1 VSNREPGRAN
11 VLGSASQTT
20 GSVSEGLIGRDDALG
35 FINDFLGRI
44 RSRGEPLLILG
55 EPGIGKTALLDAAAD
70 AAAAAGTRVLRAAGA
85 EFEAEIPFSGLH
97 QVLCPLIGEFT
108 RLSAAHREA
117 LAVALG
123 FRSGSTPDQLVV
135 ASAVLSLARSV
146 SEDQPVLILVDD
158 LQWLDRA
165 SARTLVFLARRLSDT
180 RSGFLAAS
188 RPDRECLFEHAG
200 LTEYELEPL
209 DGSSADRLVRSR
221 CPMLARPVHR
231 RVLAQARGNPLAL
244 LELPLAMTGPQRCS
258 LQALPAVLPLT
269 RRLNSLF
276 ASQVEKL
283 PGPTRQLL
291 LLCALDATGNL
302 GVLRTSGLP
311 DCLDALGPA
320 ERARL
325 VRVDAGSCRLE
336 FRHPLIR
343 AAVVELST
351 VEERRRTHRSLADLL
366 ADQPDRQAL
375 HLAEGAIVADER
387 VAGLIEATA
396 YRILGRGDAAGA
408 VSLLLRASELSP
420 HGRDRSRRLAKAA
433 YVGAGVTGELSNAT
447 ELLGDARQADPHAG
461 SSLVAAAAA
470 AVVLL
475 AGDGEVD
482 AAHRLLVAA
491 VEAEISEPAADDVEL
506 EEALFTLLF
515 VCFFGSRAE
524 LWPPF
529 YRALAQLPPSAS
541 GALRLSA
548 ATFPDPARTAF
559 AGLAELDRQV
569 AGLGDERNP
578 TELLWIARA
587 AFWVDR
593 VSECR
598 SALWRIVESGR
609 TGGAVAS
616 ALSAL
621 VHLGYEAFS
630 TGRWDEAIE
639 LVTEGFSGCDAH
651 GYQLLQWS
659 GRYTAAAVAALRG
672 DAEVSRRI
680 TDEMSRWA
688 VPHGAHLVE
697 TFACHARALAAL
709 GARDYE
715 AAYAQLA
722 SITPAGTL
730 ASHVPTA
737 LWTAMDMVEAAL
749 HCGRHADAV
758 AHVHACREANIGALS
773 SRLALNVAGATALVR
788 LDDSAFMLFEQAL
801 AIPQADRWPFDLARV
816 QLLYGERLR
825 RARLITESRCQ
836 LGDALE
842 TFERLGARPWAV
854 RAANEL
860 RATGQSKPRGATH
873 DSDSL
878 TAQERE
884 IAMLA
889 AEGLSNKEIGQHL
902 FLSHRTVGAHL
913 YRIFPK
919 LSITSRAALRDALAS
934 IPHGPDA
941 LPGGSEEERKSSDRR
956 QLAVASSS

>member
-1 VSNREPGRAN
+1 M
-11 VLGSASQTT
+11 
-20 GSVSEGLIGRDDALG
+20 
-35 FINDFLGRI
+35 
-44 RSRGEPLLILG
+44 
-55 EPGIGKTALLDAAAD
+55 
-70 AAAAAGTRVLRAAGA
+70 
-85 EFEAEIPFSGLH
+85 
-97 QVLCPLIGEFT
+97 
-108 RLSAAHREA
+108 
-117 LAVALG
+117 
-123 FRSGSTPDQLVV
+123 
-135 ASAVLSLARSV
+135 
-146 SEDQPVLILVDD
+146 
-158 LQWLDRA
+158 
-165 SARTLVFLARRLSDT
+165 FLARRLSDT
-180 RSGFLAAS
+180 RFGFLAAS
-188 RPDRECLFEHAG
+188 RTDQDYLFEHAG
-200 LTEYELEPL
+200 LTEYELQPL
-209 DGSSADRLVRSR
+209 DESAADRLVTSR
-221 CPMLARPVHR
+221 CPKLARPVHR

-258 LQALPAVLPLT
+258 LQTLPPVLPLT
-269 RRLNSLF
+269 RRLKSLF
-276 ASQVEKL
+276 ASQLQKL
-283 PGPTRQLL
+283 PGATRQLL
-291 LLCALDATGNL
+291 LLCALEATGD
-302 GVLRTSGLP
+302 LRVMRTLGLP

-325 VRVDAGSCRLE
+325 VNVDAGSCRLE

-351 VEERRRTHRSLADLL
+351 VDERRRTHRKLADLV

-375 HLAEGAIVADER
+375 HLAEGTIIADER
-387 VAGLIEATA
+387 VAALIEATA

-408 VSLLLRASELSP
+408 VSLLLRASELSTR
-420 HGRDRSRRLAKAA
+420 GRDRSRRLAKAA

-461 SSLVAAAAA
+461 SSLAAAAAA

-475 AGDGEVD
+475 TGDGEVD

-491 VEAEISEPAADDVEL
+491 VEAEISDPTADDVEL

-529 YRALAQLPPSAS
+529 YRALSHLTPSAS
-541 GALRLSA
+541 GALGLSA
-548 ATFPDPARTAF
+548 ATFPDPARTAL
-559 AGLAELDRQV
+559 AGLAELDRQI
-569 AGLGDERNP
+569 AGLRGEQNP

-598 SALWRIVESGR
+598 PALWRIVESGR

-630 TGRWDEAIE
+630 TGRWDEAID
-639 LVTEGFSGCDAH
+639 LVNEGFAGCDAH
-651 GYQLLQWS
+651 GYHLLQWS

-672 DAEVSRRI
+672 DVEVSRRI
-680 TDEMSRWA
+680 TDQMTRWA
-688 VPHGAHLVE
+688 VSHSAHLVE
-697 TFACHARALAAL
+697 AFACHARALAAL
-709 GARDYE
+709 GSRDYE
-715 AAYAQLA
+715 AAYAQLV

-737 LWTAMDMVEAAL
+737 LWTVMDMVEAAL
-749 HCGRHADAV
+749 HCGHHAEAV
-758 AHVHACREANIGALS
+758 AHVHAFQEANVSALS
-773 SRLALNVAGATALVR
+773 SRLALNVAGATALAS
-788 LDDSAFMLFEQAL
+788 LDDSALALFEHAVT
-801 AIPQADRWPFDLARV
+801 IPQADRWPFDLARV

-825 RARLITESRCQ
+825 RARLITESRRQ
-836 LGDALE
+836 LGNALE
-842 TFERLGARPWAV
+842 TFERLGARPWAN

-873 DSDSL
+873 DRDSL

-889 AEGLSNKEIGQHL
+889 AEGLSNKEIAQRI

-934 IPHGPDA
+934 IPHAPDA
-941 LPGGSEEERKSSDRR
+941 SPGGFEQGSKSSDRR
-956 QLAVASSS
+956 QLAASSSS